1 MKEKLYLAKLAAVNG
16 LEGVKERAKRN
27 LLTNK
32 GDFVET
38 LIKIL
43 ISVVVGALVLGL
55 VYALITNI
63 FPEVETK
70 IQELFEF
77 DGSSAGAGGG
87 TPATP

>member
-1 MKEKLYLAKLAAVNG
+1 MKEKIYLAKLAAVNG
-16 LEGVKERAKRN
+16 LESVKERAKRN
-27 LLTNK
+27 LLTNN

-63 FPEVETK
+63 FPEVEEK
-70 IQELFEF
+70 IQDLFDF
-77 DGSSAGAGGG
+77 DGTSSGGG
-87 TPATP
+87 GSTPTV